1 MRHIDDLKFELVACL
16 ERAVKLNDYALV
28 NGVSFCLNTLDE
40 LSKALAE
47 DEEWVTLVIYAES

>member
-28 NGVSFCLNTLDE
+28 NGVSFCLNTVDE
-40 LSKALAE
+40 LSKALKKDADNE
-47 DEEWVTLVIYAES
+47 

>member
-28 NGVSFCLNTLDE
+28 NGISFCLSTLDE
-40 LSKALAE
+40 LSKALEE
-47 DEEWVTLVIYAES
+47 DADNE

>member
-28 NGVSFCLNTLDE
+28 NGVSFCLNTVDE
-40 LSKALAE
+40 LSRALKKEAD
-47 DEEWVTLVIYAES
+47 DEK

>member
-28 NGVSFCLNTLDE
+28 NGVSFCLNTLDK
-40 LSKALAE
+40 LSRDLKEGVE
-47 DEEWVTLVIYAES
+47 DENL

>member
-28 NGVSFCLNTLDE
+28 NGVSFCLNTLDK
-40 LSKALAE
+40 LSRDLREGGE
-47 DEEWVTLVIYAES
+47 DE

>member
-28 NGVSFCLNTLDE
+28 NGVSFCLNTLDK
-40 LSKALAE
+40 LSRDLKEGGE
-47 DEEWVTLVIYAES
+47 DE